1 MIRPLAAAILTGLLA
16 LSGPAPAQAQSA
28 IDVSYEHVHQ
38 RVLDNGLTVVVIE
51 NHAVPIVTIEIAAR
65 NGAFTEP
72 PEYNG
77 LSHLYEHMF
86 FKANE
91 VIPNQEAYLARI
103 RELGM
108 VFNGTTSTERVNYFF
123 TLQSHNL
130 REGLT
135 FMADAI
141 RTPVFVE
148 EELNRERVVVL
159 GEYDRAE
166 ANPYWPLY
174 EASQEMLWYEHP
186 TRKDPLGD
194 RETISTA
201 TVEQMRWMQ
210 ETYYIPNNAL
220 LVMSGAVAPDDGFA
234 MAEELFGDWE
244 RGADPFELYPI
255 PAHPPL
261 QADEGRVITNDVNAS
276 VVQIAWHG
284 PSIGQDTDATYA
296 ADILSFVL
304 GQTGSTFQEALV
316 ESGIALGASIG
327 YQTQRHVGPISL
339 YLEVLPGNEEAAI
352 EAAMAQVALFADDDY
367 FTDAQMETAQTILAV
382 DELYNQQSTDDL
394 AHTLTYWWCTADIDY
409 YLTYIDEL
417 AEVTREDV
425 QRYVSTYIHGQ
436 PKIAVLVTNAEAV
449 EAGGLTDEW
458 LTAAIAEEA
467 AE

>member
-1 MIRPLAAAILTGLLA
+1 MIRPIAAAIVAGLLA
-16 LSGPAPAQAQSA
+16 LTASAPAVAQPS
-28 IDVSYEHVHQ
+28 IDVSYDHVHQ

-123 TLQSHNL
+123 TLQAHNL

-141 RTPVFVE
+141 RTPVFE
-148 EELNRERVVVL
+148 PEELEREREVVL

-174 EASQEMLWYEHP
+174 VNTQELLWYAHP

-201 TVEQMRWMQ
+201 TVEQMEWMQ
-210 ETYYIPNNAL
+210 NAYYIPNNAL
-220 LVMSGAVAPDDGFA
+220 LVMSGAVTPDDGFA
-234 MAEELFGDWE
+234 MAEDLFGSWE
-244 RGADPFELYPI
+244 RGPDPFELYPI

-261 QADEGRVITNDVNAS
+261 RGDEGRVITADVNAS
-276 VVQIAWHG
+276 VVQISWHG
-284 PSIGQDTDATYA
+284 PSIGEDTDATYA
-296 ADILSFVL
+296 ADVFSFVL
-304 GQTGSTFQEALV
+304 GQTGSRFQEALV

-327 YQTQRHVGPISL
+327 YQTQRYTGPISL
-339 YLEVLPGNEEAAI
+339 TLEVMPGNEDAAI
-352 EAAMAQVALFADDDY
+352 EAAMAEVARFADEDY
-367 FTDAQMETAQTILAV
+367 FTDAQMQTAQTILAV
-382 DELYNQQSTDDL
+382 DELYNQQSTDNL
-394 AHTLTYWWCTADIDY
+394 AHTLSYWWCTASIDY
-409 YLTYIDEL
+409 YLGYIDAL
-417 AEVTREDV
+417 AAVTRADI
-425 QRYVSTYIHGQ
+425 QRYVSTYMHGQ
-436 PKIAVLVTNAEAV
+436 PRVAVLVTNQEAV
-449 EAGGLTDEW
+449 EAGGLTDDW
-458 LTAAIAEEA
+458 LAAAIAEEVT
-467 AE
+467 E